1 MFKSSQ
7 IQSMHLKKNKNK
19 KNKKKQKN
27 ILPIFDVVTWQ
38 QRIIV

>member
-7 IQSMHLKKNKNK
+7 IQSMHLKKKKTKK
-19 KNKKKQKN
+19 KNKKKN